1 MQLTKQ
7 TDFAFRTLI
16 YLAHAPAG
24 ELQQIRKICE
34 YYDVP
39 QNHISKIV
47 VKLAKLG
54 WVRAVRGKGGGICLG
69 ADPSAINLAAVVRE
83 FESVFAAVNCEEP
96 LCQIAPNCHLQG
108 ILAAAMQGFLDALSQ
123 YSLSDLITDKIS
135 LTDVQVLEVR

>member
-24 ELQQIRKICE
+24 ELQQIRKICD

-69 ADPSAINLAAVVRE
+69 VAPAAINLATVVSE
-83 FESVFAAVNCEEP
+83 FESVFAAVNCDEP
-96 LCQIAPNCHLQG
+96 PCKISPSCNLKG

-123 YSLSDLITDKIS
+123 YTLADLLSNKIA
-135 LTDVQVLEVR
+135 LADVQILEVQ